1 MTDPSSQS
9 SLFEI
14 DAADLS
20 WQKIVT
26 PAALEA
32 VARDQGQIIG
42 FLGHRGV
49 FALGHYLMAWRL
61 LQDESVVL
69 VDGANIIDL
78 PLILKLTDGP
88 KTNRRQ
94 LLDRLHLSRAFTV
107 HQLEAVIRER
117 LEKALQKYQSRLCFV
132 SGLLDTFYD
141 EEVPVWESMRI
152 LRKTT
157 EKLRA
162 LANQGCRLIILA
174 PDPPTPATK
183 RKNLVP
189 LVTEKAD
196 RIFALGH
203 EKNRYL
209 LIDDTK
215 AARDKK
221 WVLPSIPFSIKR
233 SPPR

>member
-1 MTDPSSQS
+1 MAEPSSQS

-14 DAADLS
+14 EATDLS

-42 FLGHRGV
+42 FLGHRGL

-61 LQDESVVL
+61 LQDEPVVL
-69 VDGANIIDL
+69 VDGANVIDL
-78 PLILKLTDGP
+78 PLILKLTDGLQAD
-88 KTNRRQ
+88 RRQ
-94 LLDRLHLSRAFTV
+94 LLNRLHLSRAFTV
-107 HQLEAVIRER
+107 HQLEAVIGER
-117 LEKALQKYQSRLCFV
+117 LERALQKYRSRLCFV

-141 EEVPVWESMRI
+141 EEVPVWEATRI

-162 LANQGCRLIILA
+162 LANQGYRLILLA
-174 PDPPTPATK
+174 PDPPAPTTK
-183 RKNLVP
+183 RKNLVS

-196 RIFALGH
+196 RIFALVH
-203 EKNRYL
+203 DKDQYL
-209 LIDDTK
+209 LIDDTQTVRNK
-215 AARDKK
+215 W
-221 WVLPSIPFSIKR
+221 WVLPSLPFSIKR
-233 SPPR
+233 PAPR

>member
-1 MTDPSSQS
+1 MADPSSQS

-14 DAADLS
+14 EATDLS

-32 VARDQGQIIG
+32 VARDQGRIIG
-42 FLGHRGV
+42 FIGHRGV

-88 KTNRRQ
+88 KTNRRR
-94 LLDRLHLSRAFTV
+94 LLDRLHLSRAFTA
-107 HQLEAVIRER
+107 HQLEAVICER
-117 LEKALQKYQSRLCFV
+117 LEKALQKYKSRLCFV

-141 EEVPVWESMRI
+141 EEVPAWEATRI

-162 LANQGCRLIILA
+162 LAHQGCRLILLA
-174 PDPPTPATK
+174 PDPPAPTAQ
-183 RKNLVP
+183 RKNLAPFVI
-189 LVTEKAD
+189 KSAN
-196 RIFALGH
+196 RIFALVH
-203 EKNRYL
+203 EKDRYL
-209 LIDDTK
+209 LIDDAQT
-215 AARDKK
+215 ARDKH
-221 WVLPSIPFSIKR
+221 WVLPSMPFSIKR
-233 SPPR
+233 SSSR

>member
-1 MTDPSSQS
+1 MADPSSQS

-14 DAADLS
+14 EAADLS

-32 VARDQGQIIG
+32 VARDRGQIIG
-42 FLGHRGV
+42 FLGHRGL

-61 LQDESVVL
+61 LQDESVIL
-69 VDGANIIDL
+69 VEGANVIDL
-78 PLILKLTDGP
+78 PLILKLTDGL
-88 KTNRRQ
+88 KANRRQ
-94 LLDRLHLSRAFTV
+94 LLNRLHLSRAFTV
-107 HQLEAVIRER
+107 HQLEAVICER

-141 EEVPVWESMRI
+141 DEVPVWESMRI

-162 LANQGCRLIILA
+162 LADQGCRLILLA
-174 PDPPTPATK
+174 PDPPTPTTK

-203 EKNRYL
+203 EKNQYI

-221 WVLPSIPFSIKR
+221 WVLPSIPFSIRR
-233 SPPR
+233 SSPR

>member
-1 MTDPSSQS
+1 MADPFSQS

-14 DAADLS
+14 ETADLS

-32 VARDQGQIIG
+32 VAQSRGQIIG

-61 LQDESVVL
+61 LQEESVVL

-78 PLILKLTDGP
+78 PLILKLTDGQ
-88 KTNRRQ
+88 KVNRRQ
-94 LLDRLHLSRAFTV
+94 LLDHLHLSRAFTV
-107 HQLEAVIRER
+107 HQLEAVICEK
-117 LEKALQKYQSRLCFV
+117 LDKALQKYQSRLCFI
-132 SGLLDTFYD
+132 SGLLDTFHD
-141 EEVPVWESMRI
+141 EEVPEWEATRI

-162 LANQGCRLIILA
+162 LASQGYRLIILA
-174 PDPPTPATK
+174 PDPPAPK
-183 RKNLVP
+183 MGRRNLVP
-189 LVTEKAD
+189 LVTQIEDRVFSLALEKD
-196 RIFALGH
+196 QYILM
-203 EKNRYL
+203 
-209 LIDDTK
+209 DDTQ
-215 AARDKK
+215 ARDKK

-233 SPPR
+233 SAPR

>member
-1 MTDPSSQS
+1 MADPSSQS

-14 DAADLS
+14 EAADLS

-26 PAALEA
+26 PSVLEA
-32 VARDQGQIIG
+32 VARSQGQIIG

-78 PLILKLTDGP
+78 PLILKLTDGQ
-88 KTNRRQ
+88 KVNRRQ
-94 LLDRLHLSRAFTV
+94 LLDHLHLSRAFTV
-107 HQLEAVIRER
+107 HQLEAVIGEK
-117 LEKALQKYQSRLCFV
+117 LESALQKYQSRLCFI

-141 EEVPVWESMRI
+141 EEVPVWEATRI

-157 EKLRA
+157 EKLHA
-162 LANQGCRLIILA
+162 LASQGYRLILLA
-174 PDPPTPATK
+174 PDPPTPTTK

-196 RIFALGH
+196 RIFALVH
-203 EKNRYL
+203 EKNQYI
-209 LIDDTK
+209 LIDDTRT
-215 AARDKK
+215 ARDKQ

-233 SPPR
+233 SAPR